1 MKNIIIGTAGH
12 IDHGKTTLIKAL
24 TGHETDRLGEEKKR
38 GISIQLG
45 FTYFDL
51 PSGRRAG
58 IIDVPGHERFV
69 RNMLTG
75 VGGMDIVMLVIA
87 ADEGVM
93 PQTKEHLDILSL
105 LKIEKGII
113 VITKSASVD
122 EEWLELVKED
132 IREKVEGTFLENSEI
147 IAVDSIEGTGID
159 ELINKIDRLTEETE
173 SRDINA
179 PARMPIDR
187 IFTIVGFG
195 TVVTG
200 TLTEGKIS
208 VEDILEIL
216 PQQVKVRIRNIQ
228 VHGQSV
234 GTAYA
239 GQRVAINLANVKL
252 EDIERGQVL
261 AQTDSIEPTMM
272 IDAKLNLLKDIP
284 RAIKNRDRVRIYH
297 GATEVLARV
306 TLLNKEEGKA
316 GESIYVQFRLEE
328 ITAVKKEDHLVV
340 RYYSPMETLGGAIVI
355 DANPKKHNRFDE
367 NVIKDLAARE
377 QGSPEEIIEKQ
388 IDIHSKEFPDISFIA
403 KLTAQQL
410 NDIKSSVS
418 DLADKNKILVLG
430 NDNVIHR
437 NYYENIREQLINLL
451 SVYHKSN
458 PLKLGMLKEEVRSRL
473 FPGNKSR
480 SIDIL
485 MDVFVENKIVKIED
499 KFISLYDFEVE
510 FSPIHKKIQEQ
521 LEHIYLQ
528 KQYATPKF
536 EDIVD
541 AIEFE
546 RNDIE
551 QVFDSILGNTLIRL
565 NQEVVFHVK
574 SYEDAKAELIDHIN
588 KNGNITLSQF
598 RDILG
603 TSRKYAVAL
612 LEYFD
617 NEKVTK
623 RIGEERVLYR
633 QV

>member
-147 IAVDSIEGTGID
+147 IAVDSIEGTGIH
-159 ELINKIDRLTEETE
+159 ELINKIDKLTEETE

-179 PARMPIDR
+179 PARMPVDR

-328 ITAVKKEDHLVV
+328 ITAVKKGDHLVI

-367 NVIKDLAARE
+367 NVVRDLAARE

>member
-1 MKNIIIGTAGH
+1 MKNVIIGTAGH
-12 IDHGKTTLIKAL
+12 IDHGKTTLIRAL
-24 TGHETDRLGEEKKR
+24 TGHETDRLSEEKKR

-58 IIDVPGHERFV
+58 IIDVPGHEKFI

-75 VGGMDIVMLVIA
+75 VGGMDIVILVVA

-113 VITKSASVD
+113 VITKSAMVD

-147 IAVDSIEGTGID
+147 IAVDSIKGTGIS
-159 ELINKIDRLTEETE
+159 ELINKIDILTEETE
-173 SRDINA
+173 SRDANA

-200 TLTEGKIS
+200 TLTEGRIS
-208 VEDILEIL
+208 VEDTLEIL

-234 GTAYA
+234 NTAYA

-261 AQTDSIEPTMM
+261 AQINSMEPTMM

-284 RAIKNRDRVRIYH
+284 RNIKNHDRVRIYH
-297 GATEVLARV
+297 GASEVLARV
-306 TLLNKEEGKA
+306 TLLDNEEGKA

-340 RYYSPMETLGGAIVI
+340 RYYSPMETLGGAVVI
-355 DANPKKHNRFDE
+355 DANPKKHSRFDE
-367 NVIKDLAARE
+367 NVIKDLSARE
-377 QGSPEEIIEKQ
+377 KGSSQDIIEKQ
-388 IDIHSKEFPDISFIA
+388 IDIHSKEFPSLSFIA
-403 KLTAQQL
+403 KLTAYQL
-410 NDIKSSVS
+410 NDIKSIIT
-418 DLADKNKILVLG
+418 DLANEDKILALG
-430 NDNVIHR
+430 NDNVIHK
-437 NYYENIREQLINLL
+437 NYYENIKGQLIDLL
-451 SVYHKSN
+451 TAYHKSN
-458 PLKLGMLKEEVRSRL
+458 PLRPGMLKEEVRSRL
-473 FPGNKSR
+473 FSKNKSK

-485 MDVFVENKIVKIED
+485 MDIFAENKIVKIKD
-499 KFISLYDFEVE
+499 GFVSLYDFEII
-510 FSPIHKKIQEQ
+510 FSPVHKKIKEQ
-521 LEHIYLQ
+521 LEYIYLQ
-528 KQYATPKF
+528 GQYSTLKF
-536 EDIVD
+536 EDMIND
-541 AIEFE
+541 MDFE
-546 RNDIE
+546 KDDIE
-551 QVFDSILGNTLIRL
+551 QVFNSMLGNTLVRL
-565 NQEVVFHVK
+565 NQEIVLHVK
-574 SYEDAKAELIDHIN
+574 PYEDAKTKLVDYIN
-588 KNGNITLSQF
+588 KNGSITLPQF
-598 RDILG
+598 RDILN

-617 NEKVTK
+617 NEKITK
-623 RIGEERVLYR
+623 RADDERILY
-633 QV
+633 

>member
-12 IDHGKTTLIKAL
+12 IDHGKTTLIRAL
-24 TGHETDRLGEEKKR
+24 TGHETDRLNEEKKR

-58 IIDVPGHERFV
+58 IIDVPGHEKFI

-75 VGGMDIVMLVIA
+75 VGGMDIVILVVA

-105 LKIEKGII
+105 LKIKKGII
-113 VITKSASVD
+113 VITKSALVD

-132 IREKVEGTFLENSEI
+132 IREKVAGTFLENSEI
-147 IAVDSIEGTGID
+147 VAVDSVEGMGIN
-159 ELINKIDRLTEETE
+159 ELINKIDILTEETE

-200 TLTEGKIS
+200 TLTEGEIS
-208 VEDILEIL
+208 VENTLEIL
-216 PQQVKVRIRNIQ
+216 PEQVKVRIRNIQ

-234 GTAYA
+234 NTAYA
-239 GQRVAINLANVKL
+239 GQRVAINLANVKT
-252 EDIERGQVL
+252 EDIERGQILV
-261 AQTDSIEPTMM
+261 QVNSMEPTMM

-284 RAIKNRDRVRIYH
+284 RNIKNRSRVRIYH

-306 TLLNKEEGKA
+306 TLLDKDEGKA

-328 ITAVKKEDHLVV
+328 TTAVKKGDHLVV

-355 DANPKKHNRFDE
+355 DANPRKHSRFDE
-367 NVIKDLAARE
+367 NVIKDLAVRE
-377 QGSPEEIIEKQ
+377 RGSPQEVIEKQ
-388 IDIHSKEFPDISFIA
+388 IDIHSSKFPSLFLIA

-410 NDIKSSVS
+410 DDVKSIVS
-418 DLADKNKILVLG
+418 ELANENKVLILG
-430 NDNVIHR
+430 DDNVIHKT
-437 NYYENIREQLINLL
+437 YYENIKKQLIDLL
-451 SVYHKSN
+451 TVYHESN
-458 PLKLGMLKEEVRSRL
+458 PLKPGMIREEVRSRL
-473 FPGNKSR
+473 FPRDRGKN
-480 SIDIL
+480 IDAL
-485 MDVFVENKIVKIED
+485 MNIFVENEIVKIRD
-499 KFISLYDFEVE
+499 KFISLYDFEVI
-510 FSPIHKKIQEQ
+510 FSPAHKKIKGQ

-528 KQYATPKF
+528 SQYSTPKF
-536 EDIVD
+536 EDIID
-541 AIEFE
+541 DIEFE
-546 RNDIE
+546 KNDIE
-551 QVFDSILGNTLIRL
+551 QVFNAMLGDTLIRL
-565 NQEVVFHVK
+565 NQEIVFHIESYK
-574 SYEDAKAELIDHIN
+574 SAKTKLIDYIN
-588 KNGNITLSQF
+588 KNGSITLAQF
-598 RDILG
+598 RDILN

-617 NEKVTK
+617 NERITK
-623 RIGEERVLYR
+623 RIDEKRVLY
-633 QV
+633 

>member
-1 MKNIIIGTAGH
+1 MKNVIIGTAGH
-12 IDHGKTTLIKAL
+12 IDHGKTTLIRAL

-105 LKIEKGII
+105 LKIKKGII

-132 IREKVEGTFLENSEI
+132 IRGKVEGTFLENSEI
-147 IAVDSIEGTGID
+147 VAVDSIEGTGID
-159 ELINKIDRLTEETE
+159 ELINKIDKLTEETE

-234 GTAYA
+234 STAYA

-261 AQTDSIEPTMM
+261 AQINSIEPTMM

-284 RAIKNRDRVRIYH
+284 RNIKNRDRVRIYH

-328 ITAVKKEDHLVV
+328 ITAVKKGDHLVV
-340 RYYSPMETLGGAIVI
+340 RYYSPMQTLGGSIVI

-367 NVIKDLAARE
+367 NVVKDLAARE
-377 QGSPEEIIEKQ
+377 QGGPEEIIEKQ
-388 IDIHSKEFPDISFIA
+388 IDIHSKEFPNLSFIA

-410 NDIKSSVS
+410 NDIKSLVS
-418 DLADKNKILVLG
+418 DLANKNKVLVLG

-437 NYYENIREQLINLL
+437 NYYENIKEQLINLL
-451 SVYHKSN
+451 AAYHKSN
-458 PLKLGMLKEEVRSRL
+458 PLKSGMLKEEVRSRL

-499 KFISLYDFEVE
+499 KFISLYNFEVK
-510 FSPIHKKIQEQ
+510 FSPIHKEIQER

-528 KQYATPKF
+528 GQYATPKF
-536 EDIVD
+536 EDMIKML
-541 AIEFE
+541 EFE
-546 RNDIE
+546 RSDIE
-551 QVFDSILGNTLIRL
+551 QVFNSMLGNTLIRL

-574 SYEDAKAELIDHIN
+574 SYEDAKAKLIDYIN

-598 RDILG
+598 RDILD

-617 NEKVTK
+617 SEKITK
-623 RIGEERVLYR
+623 RVGEERILY
-633 QV
+633 

>member
-1 MKNIIIGTAGH
+1 MKNVIIGTAGH
-12 IDHGKTTLIKAL
+12 IDHGKTTLIRAL

-105 LKIEKGII
+105 LKIKKGII

-132 IREKVEGTFLENSEI
+132 IRGKVEGTFLENSEI
-147 IAVDSIEGTGID
+147 VAVDSIEGTGID
-159 ELINKIDRLTEETE
+159 ELINKIDKLTEETG

-261 AQTDSIEPTMM
+261 AQTDSMEPTMM

-284 RAIKNRDRVRIYH
+284 RDIKNRDRVRIYH
-297 GATEVLARV
+297 GATEVLARA
-306 TLLNKEEGKA
+306 TLLDKEEGKA

-328 ITAVKKEDHLVV
+328 ITAVKKGDHLVV
-340 RYYSPMETLGGAIVI
+340 RYYSPMQTLGGAIVI

-367 NVIKDLAARE
+367 NVVRDLAARE
-377 QGSPEEIIEKQ
+377 QGGPEEIIEKQ
-388 IDIHSKEFPDISFIA
+388 IDIHSKVFPNLSFIA

-410 NDIKSSVS
+410 NDIKSLVS
-418 DLADKNKILVLG
+418 DLANKNKVLVLG

-437 NYYENIREQLINLL
+437 NYYENIKEQLINLL
-451 SVYHKSN
+451 AAYHESN
-458 PLKLGMLKEEVRSRL
+458 PLKSGMLKEEVRSRL

-485 MDVFVENKIVKIED
+485 MDVFVKNKIVKIED
-499 KFISLYDFEVE
+499 KFISLYDFEVK
-510 FSPIHKKIQEQ
+510 FSSIHKKIQER

-528 KQYATPKF
+528 EQYATPKF
-536 EDIVD
+536 EDIVNT
-541 AIEFE
+541 IEFE

-551 QVFDSILGNTLIRL
+551 QVFNSMLGNTLIRL

-574 SYEDAKAELIDHIN
+574 SYEDAKAKLIDYIN

-598 RDILG
+598 RDILN

-617 NEKVTK
+617 NEKITK
-623 RIGEERVLYR
+623 RVGEERILY
-633 QV
+633 

>member
-1 MKNIIIGTAGH
+1 MKNVIIGTAGH
-12 IDHGKTTLIKAL
+12 IDHGKTTLIRAL

-58 IIDVPGHERFV
+58 IIDVPGHERFI

-75 VGGMDIVMLVIA
+75 VGGMDIIMLVIA

-93 PQTKEHLDILSL
+93 QQTKEHLDILSL
-105 LKIEKGII
+105 LKIKNGII
-113 VITKSASVD
+113 VITKSTLVD

-132 IREKVEGTFLENSEI
+132 IKEKVEGTFLENSEI
-147 IAVDSIEGTGID
+147 VAVDSIKGTGID
-159 ELINKIDRLTEETE
+159 ELINKIDILTEETE

-208 VEDILEIL
+208 VEDTLEIL

-234 GTAYA
+234 NTAYA

-252 EDIERGQVL
+252 EEIERGQIL
-261 AQTDSIEPTMM
+261 AQINSMEPTMM

-284 RAIKNRDRVRIYH
+284 RNIKNRDRVRIYH
-297 GATEVLARV
+297 GATEILARV
-306 TLLNKEEGKA
+306 TLLDKDEGKA

-328 ITAVKKEDHLVV
+328 ITAVKKDDHLVV

-355 DANPKKHNRFDE
+355 NANPEKHNRFDE
-367 NVIKDLAARE
+367 NVIRDLATRE
-377 QGSPEEIIEKQ
+377 EGSPQDIIEKQ
-388 IDIHSKEFPDISFIA
+388 IDIHSNQFPSLSFIA
-403 KLTAQQL
+403 KLTAYQL
-410 NDIKSSVS
+410 EDLKLIISNLAND
-418 DLADKNKILVLG
+418 DKVLLLG
-430 NDNVIHR
+430 NDSVIHK
-437 NYYENIREQLINLL
+437 NYYETVKTQLMGLL
-451 SVYHKSN
+451 ASYHKNN
-458 PLKLGMLKEEVRSRL
+458 PLKVGMLKEEVRSRL
-473 FPGNKSR
+473 FPKSKSR

-485 MDVFVENKIVKIED
+485 MDIFVKNKVTKIKN
-499 KFISLYDFEVE
+499 KFISLYDFEVI
-510 FSPIHKKIQEQ
+510 FSPTHKQIQEQ
-521 LEHIYLQ
+521 LEYIYLQ
-528 KQYATPKF
+528 DRYSTPKF
-536 EDIVD
+536 EDIV
-541 AIEFE
+541 
-546 RNDIE
+546 NDIKFEKNDVE
-551 QVFDSILGNTLIRL
+551 QVFNSMLGNTLIRL
-565 NQEVVFHVK
+565 NHEVVFHVK
-574 SYEDAKAELIDHIN
+574 SYEDAKTKLINYIN
-588 KNGNITLSQF
+588 KNDSITLSQF
-598 RDILG
+598 RDMLN

-617 NEKVTK
+617 NEKITK
-623 RIGEERVLYR
+623 RVDDKRILS
-633 QV
+633 

>member
-147 IAVDSIEGTGID
+147 IAVDSIEGTGIH
-159 ELINKIDRLTEETE
+159 ELINKIDKLTEETE

-179 PARMPIDR
+179 PARMPVDR

-328 ITAVKKEDHLVV
+328 ITAVKKGDHLVI

-633 QV
+633 QI